1 MKKILNI
8 PVLLIKGIGNIFR
21 YLFNFILSIFKAITK
36 KIKSPFH
43 SSTSSYRGLLISLGV
58 GIGIFVL
65 IFIGQPFGLNN
76 LNEKTEIAI
85 SLGIISFICM
95 LVFQFLLPYI
105 LKDFYDFEKWTLGK
119 QLLQSSLMLAAIL
132 FSGLYFLSQKSGI
145 SLSYPSDVVYFFI
158 VGLIPVLIFTLSQ
171 EAFHS
176 NKYKKKAEE
185 IKSGLN
191 SKEVIQGNNPLKVLV
206 FQGENQKLS
215 LIPNQLIYARI
226 SKNESEFYYQNLMGI
241 DKSIIKIEEITV
253 RKELKDHPQFMAFKS
268 DILLN
273 VNAIQN
279 ITGTARGYEIAIA
292 KVNEQIKV
300 PSKYKSNLEKI

>member
-1 MKKILNI
+1 
-8 PVLLIKGIGNIFR
+8 
-21 YLFNFILSIFKAITK
+21 
-36 KIKSPFH
+36 
-43 SSTSSYRGLLISLGV
+43 
-58 GIGIFVL
+58 
-65 IFIGQPFGLNN
+65 
-76 LNEKTEIAI
+76 
-85 SLGIISFICM
+85 
-95 LVFQFLLPYI
+95 
-105 LKDFYDFEKWTLGK
+105 
-119 QLLQSSLMLAAIL
+119 
-132 FSGLYFLSQKSGI
+132 LYFLSQKSGI

-176 NKYKKKAEE
+176 SKYKKKAEE
-185 IKSGLN
+185 IKNGLN

-241 DKSIIKIEEITV
+241 DKSTLKIEEITV

-279 ITGTARGYEIAIA
+279 VTGTARGYEIAIA